1 MNRKG
6 IAELAG
12 SAALGAWAAF
22 AVLALVVSGRGGA
35 PLFLDSGLLNWS
47 VAHRPAMAVAA
58 ARGLTNTGT
67 GLVPYAVVVLAG
79 LLTGRTR
86 RQRLMAALLA
96 AACLAAGQAVRYGVM
111 KLVDRPRP
119 PSFEWRTEASGWS
132 FPSGHTTTSALTAG
146 LVILA
151 LCLRARRGR
160 LPLCLAVGCW
170 GAGVGLTRVFLGV
183 HWFTDVLGGWL
194 FAVGWLGTCLCAAV
208 WWLPDRLLTG
218 TGGVGAA
225 GEPDHSPDP
234 GTADA
239 PLEKHAPQDPG
250 RRGRSRPA

>member
-22 AVLALVVSGRGGA
+22 AVLALVVSGRHGA
-35 PLFLDSGLLNWS
+35 PFFLDRSLLTWS
-47 VAHRPAMAVAA
+47 VGHRSATTVAL
-58 ARGLTNTGT
+58 ARGLTATGT
-67 GLVPYAVVVLAG
+67 GVVPYAMVVLAG
-79 LLTGRTR
+79 LLVGGTR
-86 RQRLMAALLA
+86 RQRLVTALLA
-96 AACLAAGQAVRYGVM
+96 AACLATGEAARYGVM
-111 KLVDRPRP
+111 ELVGRARP
-119 PSFEWRTEASGWS
+119 PHQDWQTHASGWA
-132 FPSGHTTTSALTAG
+132 FPSGHATTSALTAG

-151 LCLRARRGR
+151 MCVRAPRGR
-160 LPLCLAVGCW
+160 VPLCLAVACW

-194 FAVGWLGTCLCAAV
+194 FAVGWLGVWLCAAA
-208 WWLPDRLLTG
+208 WWLPTRLITG
-218 TGGVGAA
+218 S
-225 GEPDHSPDP
+225 GEPDPPPTSD
-234 GTADA
+234 TADA